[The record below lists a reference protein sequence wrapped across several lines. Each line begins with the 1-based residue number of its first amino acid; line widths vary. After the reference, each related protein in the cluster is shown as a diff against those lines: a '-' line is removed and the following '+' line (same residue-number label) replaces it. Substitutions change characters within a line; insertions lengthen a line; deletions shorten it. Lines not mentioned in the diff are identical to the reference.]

1 MTDVTPEEFDL
12 VGALEGT
19 TYPTKSVQL
28 YLNSKAVSD
37 FNALEEEAALLGE
50 NDTERNNEILAEQRV
65 LREKILNSVLNI
77 ELVGVPRSVIKAI
90 TKKAEATTKDQ
101 DERADII
108 NREIL
113 TRNIAKITNHAGQSA
128 PLTEEAIAA
137 LWSKL
142 GQEASQTLLMASS
155 AVNFESLRYENIVTD
170 PNFS

>member
-37 FNALEEEAALLGE
+37 FNTLEEEAALLGE
-50 NDTERNNEILAEQRV
+50 AETERNNEILAEQRV

-101 DERADII
+101 DERNDII

-113 TRNIAKITNHAGQSA
+113 TRNIVKITNRAGQSA
-128 PLTEEAIAA
+128 PLTDEAIAT

-142 GQEASQTLLMASS
+142 GQDPSQTLLMASS
-155 AVNFESLRYENIVTD
+155 EVNFEALRYENIVTD